1 MSVKVLSP
9 PGHLAKGLI
18 KFCSNSLKS
27 KDGGTELKY
36 TKLWYTWVVQQNN
49 DLKHTSNLWMTQK
62 NK

>member
-49 DLKHTSNLWMTQK
+49 DLKHTSNL
-62 NK
+62 